1 MNKTQDI
8 HNYTRTLE
16 RLVERIKESDKF
28 SEEDKRVVLGFRNE
42 LLAQNIS
49 ISKTGRYLQECIWL
63 NKQLNGKN
71 FEEMDGE
78 DVKQIVANMN
88 QSSLSEHTK
97 KGTKVFLRK
106 FYKFIREVGANENI
120 SDRCLK
126 QAVSNSFKSE
136 GLKIAVINEDGKK

>member
-1 MNKTQDI
+1 M
-8 HNYTRTLE
+8 
-16 RLVERIKESDKF
+16 
-28 SEEDKRVVLGFRNE
+28 
-42 LLAQNIS
+42 
-49 ISKTGRYLQECIWL
+49 QECIWL